1 MWHLNRARRDSSRPI
16 PVNVVAI
23 EAFYSRHDS
32 REAPGMKDMV
42 IIRTAGFKEMK
53 QKWHLLYKLR
63 EVYAMFWEEHG
74 NNVGFSTFCNIR
86 LVNVLLSRRTAR
98 DMCLCQTH
106 ANFISLTNALLPT
119 YNRQWSVE
127 NADCRFEE
135 GCMLNQCATC
145 KDGTQLKEALQGK
158 QVSGDEV
165 EVSRWQK
172 ATDDDRLKKIKLIMP
187 VGDAVEVILDAL
199 TAFLCHVYVKRRQ
212 EVAYQQEI
220 EEARRQDV

>member
-1 MWHLNRARRDSSRPI
+1 
-16 PVNVVAI
+16 
-23 EAFYSRHDS
+23 
-32 REAPGMKDMV
+32 MKDMV

-63 EVYAMFWEEHG
+63 DVYAMFWEEHG

-86 LVNVLLSRRTAR
+86 LVNALLSRSTAR

-145 KDGTQLKEALQGK
+145 KDGTKLKEALQGK
-158 QVSGDEV
+158 QESGDEV

-172 ATDDDRLKKIKLIMP
+172 ATDDDRLKKNQ
-187 VGDAVEVILDAL
+187 VDHASW
-199 TAFLCHVYVKRRQ
+199 
-212 EVAYQQEI
+212 
-220 EEARRQDV
+220 

>member
-1 MWHLNRARRDSSRPI
+1 
-16 PVNVVAI
+16 
-23 EAFYSRHDS
+23 
-32 REAPGMKDMV
+32 MKDMV

-86 LVNVLLSRRTAR
+86 LVNALLSRSTAR

-145 KDGTQLKEALQGK
+145 KDGTKLKEALQGK
-158 QVSGDEV
+158 QESGDEV

-187 VGDAVEVILDAL
+187 VDDAVEVILDAL
-199 TAFLCHVYVKRRQ
+199 TAFLCHVYVKRCQ

-220 EEARRQDV
+220 EEARRQNV

>member
-1 MWHLNRARRDSSRPI
+1 MWHLNRARRNSSRPI

-23 EAFYSRHDS
+23 EAFYSGHDS

-63 EVYAMFWEEHG
+63 EVYAMFWEELG
-74 NNVGFSTFCNIR
+74 NNIGFSTFCNIR
-86 LVNVLLSRRTAR
+86 LVNALLSRSTAR

-119 YNRQWSVE
+119 YNRQWSGE
-127 NADCRFEE
+127 NAYCRFEE

-145 KDGTQLKEALQGK
+145 KDGTKLKEALQGK
-158 QVSGDEV
+158 QESGDEV

-172 ATDDDRLKKIKLIMP
+172 ATDDDRLKKSS
-187 VGDAVEVILDAL
+187 
-199 TAFLCHVYVKRRQ
+199 
-212 EVAYQQEI
+212 
-220 EEARRQDV
+220 